1 MRRTALV
8 AVVLMVLVVAPVL
21 SVFGQQTSDRI
32 AYGILE
38 DLAQE
43 KRSERLISGGGLI
56 AGGVVAGVIVA
67 AVVPPPENLWI
78 GGLVAGVGV
87 IPGVITWA
95 IPSDAERAFNDVRN
109 VSPSE
114 QEQKAAFALTRL
126 ANKARQ
132 RRIMSA
138 IGYTA
143 AGLASLAF
151 PSSLQFVTQYD
162 WLYSTLTTVG
172 MAVYTLLVPSR
183 EEQALQTYE
192 QLAGVS
198 G

>member
-1 MRRTALV
+1 MQKTALV
-8 AVVLMVLVVAPVL
+8 VVVTAVLVVAPVL
-21 SVFGQQTSDRI
+21 IAIGQATGNRI
-32 AYGILE
+32 AYGIFE

-43 KRSERLISGGGLI
+43 KRSERLVTGGGLI
-56 AGGVVAGVIVA
+56 AGGVLVGAIVA
-67 AVVPPPENLWI
+67 AVVPPPDNLWI

-87 IPGVITWA
+87 IPGAIILA
-95 IPSDAERAFNDVRN
+95 IPSDAERAFSDVTDA
-109 VSPSE
+109 PPDE

-126 ANKARQ
+126 ANEAKQ
-132 RRIMSA
+132 RRIISA
-138 IGYTA
+138 IGYAA

-162 WLYSTLTTVG
+162 WLYSTLTNLG

-183 EEQALQTYE
+183 EEQALRTYE
-192 QLAGVS
+192 QLAAVG